1 MKRILAA
8 LACCSLLAFAP
19 GAQTLAAGTGP
30 DALVKSVVDEVL
42 AVIKDNKD
50 PQTLRTLAEQ
60 KVLPHFDFRQMTQ
73 TAVGK
78 SWREANASQQQALEN
93 GFRTLLVNTY
103 TASLSRSSPGA
114 KTVEVKPVPV
124 GAASQGETLVKTLV
138 KESGKPAVAI
148 DYRMTKESGDWK
160 VVDVTVENVSL
171 VTNYRTTFSQEIAR
185 SGIDGLIRTLEE
197 KGRPTSKG

>member
-8 LACCSLLAFAP
+8 LVCCSLVAFVP

-30 DALVKSVVDEVL
+30 DTLVKSVVDEVL

-78 SWREANASQQQALEN
+78 SWREASASQQQALEN

-103 TASLSRSSPGA
+103 TASLSRSASGA
-114 KTVEVKPVPV
+114 KTVEVRPVPA
-124 GAASQGETLVKTLV
+124 GSAAQDETLVRTLV
-138 KESGKPAVAI
+138 KESGKPPVAI
-148 DYRMTKESGDWK
+148 DYRMAKESGDWK

-185 SGIDGLIRTLEE
+185 SGIDGLIKTLEE
-197 KGRPTSKG
+197 KTRPTSKG